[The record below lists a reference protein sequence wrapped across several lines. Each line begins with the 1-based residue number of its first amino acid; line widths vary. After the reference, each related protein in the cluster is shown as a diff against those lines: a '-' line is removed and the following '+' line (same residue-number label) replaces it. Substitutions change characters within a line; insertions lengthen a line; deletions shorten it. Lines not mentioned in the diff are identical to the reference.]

1 MLHEFHQQAKL
12 DGKPCAATYILS
24 GLVEESIPA
33 TMNEDMQIE
42 IDDFPMS
49 SPVMATQESSKSN
62 GTNTRMIRV
71 IALANESE
79 VYG

>member
-24 GLVEESIPA
+24 GLVEESVPA
-33 TMNEDMQIE
+33 TASEAMQIE
-42 IDDFPMS
+42 DDFPMS
-49 SPVMATQESSKSN
+49 SPAMATQESSKSS
-62 GTNTRMIRV
+62 GTNSRMIRV

>member
-24 GLVEESIPA
+24 GLVEESVPA
-33 TMNEDMQIE
+33 TASEAMQIE
-42 IDDFPMS
+42 DDFPMS
-49 SPVMATQESSKSN
+49 SPAMATQESSKSN
-62 GTNTRMIRV
+62 GTNTGMIRV